1 MLINTCSVYKT
12 ENHIHEGM
20 HFCQL
25 CFYSVWVHIIE
36 SKMVNQKQNEDEF
49 FHIHNIYT
57 TYIQRMNYY
66 QNQLLDTWKCVSLGV
81 PLSNLFFSLFDS
93 IFNTKKYAPASDEQS
108 WLSRAI
114 LWRWILI
121 YLILKPNLFS
131 THRFKIKTLCIFK
144 ESLKKNYLNIYFCRW
159 INEFRFFTRF

>member
-1 MLINTCSVYKT
+1 MYTNRAPYSRRNAFLSTLFLLCLSSHHRIENGQSKT
-12 ENHIHEGM
+12 KWRWIFSYTQHM
-20 HFCQL
+20 
-25 CFYSVWVHIIE
+25 Y
-36 SKMVNQKQNEDEF
+36 
-49 FHIHNIYT
+49 NIYT
-57 TYIQRMNYY
+57 TYE
-66 QNQLLDTWKCVSLGV
+66 LLSKSIAWYLKMCIAWSTSFE
-81 PLSNLFFSLFDS
+81 PFFSLFDS

-144 ESLKKNYLNIYFCRW
+144 ESLKKNYLNICFCRW
-159 INEFRFFTRF
+159 INEFRFFTQF

>member
-25 CFYSVWVHIIE
+25 FFYSVWVHIIE

-93 IFNTKKYAPASDEQS
+93 IFNTKNV
-108 WLSRAI
+108 RACVRRTI
-114 LWRWILI
+114 MIVTRHFMTLDLD
-121 YLILKPNLFS
+121 LFNFE
-131 THRFKIKTLCIFK
+131 TK
-144 ESLKKNYLNIYFCRW
+144 SLFDTSIQN
-159 INEFRFFTRF
+159 

>member
-93 IFNTKKYAPASDEQS
+93 IFNTKNV
-108 WLSRAI
+108 RACVRRTI
-114 LWRWILI
+114 MIVTRHFMTLDLD
-121 YLILKPNLFS
+121 LFNFE
-131 THRFKIKTLCIFK
+131 TK
-144 ESLKKNYLNIYFCRW
+144 SLFDTSIQN
-159 INEFRFFTRF
+159 

>member
-25 CFYSVWVHIIE
+25 FFYSVWVHIIE

-57 TYIQRMNYY
+57 TNIQRMNYY

-93 IFNTKKYAPASDEQS
+93 IFNTKNV
-108 WLSRAI
+108 RACVRRTI
-114 LWRWILI
+114 MIVTRHFMTLDLD
-121 YLILKPNLFS
+121 LFNFE
-131 THRFKIKTLCIFK
+131 TK
-144 ESLKKNYLNIYFCRW
+144 SLFDTSIQN
-159 INEFRFFTRF
+159 

>member
-12 ENHIHEGM
+12 EHHIHEGM

-93 IFNTKKYAPASDEQS
+93 IFNTKNVHACVRRTIMIVTRHFMTLD
-108 WLSRAI
+108 LD
-114 LWRWILI
+114 
-121 YLILKPNLFS
+121 LFNFE
-131 THRFKIKTLCIFK
+131 TK
-144 ESLKKNYLNIYFCRW
+144 SLFDTSIQN
-159 INEFRFFTRF
+159 

>member
-12 ENHIHEGM
+12 EHHIHEGM

-36 SKMVNQKQNEDEF
+36 SKMVNQKQNEDDF

-93 IFNTKKYAPASDEQS
+93 IFNTKNV
-108 WLSRAI
+108 RACVRRTI
-114 LWRWILI
+114 MIVTRHFMTLDLD
-121 YLILKPNLFS
+121 LFNFE
-131 THRFKIKTLCIFK
+131 TK
-144 ESLKKNYLNIYFCRW
+144 SLFDTSIQN
-159 INEFRFFTRF
+159 

>member
-12 ENHIHEGM
+12 EHHIHEGM
-20 HFCQL
+20 HLCRL

-49 FHIHNIYT
+49 FHIHNICT

-93 IFNTKKYAPASDEQS
+93 IFNTKNV
-108 WLSRAI
+108 RACVRRTI
-114 LWRWILI
+114 MIVTRHFMTLDLD
-121 YLILKPNLFS
+121 LFNFE
-131 THRFKIKTLCIFK
+131 TK
-144 ESLKKNYLNIYFCRW
+144 SLFDTSIQN
-159 INEFRFFTRF
+159 

>member
-25 CFYSVWVHIIE
+25 FFYSVWVHIIE

-66 QNQLLDTWKCVSLGV
+66 QNQLLDTWKRLEY
-81 PLSNLFFSLFDS
+81 LFQTFFFSLFDS
-93 IFNTKKYAPASDEQS
+93 IFNTKNV
-108 WLSRAI
+108 RACVRRTI
-114 LWRWILI
+114 MIVTRHFMTLDLD
-121 YLILKPNLFS
+121 LFNFE
-131 THRFKIKTLCIFK
+131 TK
-144 ESLKKNYLNIYFCRW
+144 SLFDTSIQN
-159 INEFRFFTRF
+159 

>member
-12 ENHIHEGM
+12 EHHIHEGM

-81 PLSNLFFSLFDS
+81 PLFEPFFFLCLIQFS
-93 IFNTKKYAPASDEQS
+93 TPKTYTPASDEQS

-144 ESLKKNYLNIYFCRW
+144 ESLKKI
-159 INEFRFFTRF
+159 I

>member
-25 CFYSVWVHIIE
+25 CFYFVWVHIIE

-93 IFNTKKYAPASDEQS
+93 IFNTKNV
-108 WLSRAI
+108 RACVRRTI
-114 LWRWILI
+114 MIVTRHFMTLDLD
-121 YLILKPNLFS
+121 LFNFE
-131 THRFKIKTLCIFK
+131 TK
-144 ESLKKNYLNIYFCRW
+144 SLFDTSIQN
-159 INEFRFFTRF
+159 

>member
-12 ENHIHEGM
+12 EHHIHEGM
-20 HFCQL
+20 HLCRL

-49 FHIHNIYT
+49 FHIHNIYMYT

-81 PLSNLFFSLFDS
+81 PLSNLFFFLFDS
-93 IFNTKKYAPASDEQS
+93 IFNTKNV
-108 WLSRAI
+108 RACVRRTI
-114 LWRWILI
+114 MIVTRHFMTLDLD
-121 YLILKPNLFS
+121 LFNFE
-131 THRFKIKTLCIFK
+131 TK
-144 ESLKKNYLNIYFCRW
+144 SLFDTSIQN
-159 INEFRFFTRF
+159 

>member
-12 ENHIHEGM
+12 EHHIHEGM

-93 IFNTKKYAPASDEQS
+93 IFNTKNV
-108 WLSRAI
+108 RACVRRTI
-114 LWRWILI
+114 MIVTRHFMTLDLD
-121 YLILKPNLFS
+121 LFNFE
-131 THRFKIKTLCIFK
+131 TK
-144 ESLKKNYLNIYFCRW
+144 SLFDTSIQN
-159 INEFRFFTRF
+159 

>member
-81 PLSNLFFSLFDS
+81 PLSNLFFF
-93 IFNTKKYAPASDEQS
+93 FVTPKTYAPAPDEQS

-144 ESLKKNYLNIYFCRW
+144 ESLKKI
-159 INEFRFFTRF
+159 I

>member
-57 TYIQRMNYY
+57 IYIQRMNYY

-93 IFNTKKYAPASDEQS
+93 IFNTKNV
-108 WLSRAI
+108 RACVRRTI
-114 LWRWILI
+114 MIVTRHFMTLDLD
-121 YLILKPNLFS
+121 LFNFE
-131 THRFKIKTLCIFK
+131 TK
-144 ESLKKNYLNIYFCRW
+144 SLFDTSIQN
-159 INEFRFFTRF
+159 

>member
-12 ENHIHEGM
+12 EHHIHEGM
-20 HFCQL
+20 HLCRL

-81 PLSNLFFSLFDS
+81 PLSNLFFFFVWFNFQHQKVRACVRRTIMIVTRNFMTLDLDLFNFETKSLFDTS
-93 IFNTKKYAPASDEQS
+93 IQN
-108 WLSRAI
+108 
-114 LWRWILI
+114 
-121 YLILKPNLFS
+121 
-131 THRFKIKTLCIFK
+131 
-144 ESLKKNYLNIYFCRW
+144 
-159 INEFRFFTRF
+159 

>member
-12 ENHIHEGM
+12 EHHIHEGM
-20 HFCQL
+20 HLCRL

-93 IFNTKKYAPASDEQS
+93 IFNTKNV
-108 WLSRAI
+108 RACVRRTI
-114 LWRWILI
+114 MIVTRHFMTLDLD
-121 YLILKPNLFS
+121 LFNFE
-131 THRFKIKTLCIFK
+131 TK
-144 ESLKKNYLNIYFCRW
+144 SLFDTSIQN
-159 INEFRFFTRF
+159 